1 MRSTAQAASRA
12 DQSGEPS
19 VSKRAE
25 SAPRRTARDSHARGR
40 WFDPSRAHYFE
51 AASSSAGLLVRQAT
65 CTVARMRQEGEG
77 ISSFDEG
84 RTQRWVRWILVSG
97 LALQLLVNL
106 AEPEGDDVRHFEQ
119 AAAVFLRHGFHSYS
133 YLNAFDPARPFDYRA
148 YSYPPGFVLWLLLA
162 HPLTGHAFAIV
173 ARLPPVLANVV
184 LAWLIQDDLRD
195 RNATSKTR
203 LAAVALVMFGPLFI
217 SVSSA
222 TGQIDGLAFVPV
234 VLALIVWRRRDGRSR
249 AIASG
254 LLLAA
259 GGLIKLV
266 PLLFVGALL
275 PTARSLREAAVL
287 IASSI
292 GLVICV
298 LAPFLAADPHGVIHS
313 LDYGGFPGGGGL
325 AVITEPG
332 LARHFLG
339 DYTFHL
345 SPIARA
351 LEHHGIGLTLVAYA
365 VVVGVLI
372 RRRVPAAEAAF
383 IVSLTLLVFAVNFY
397 EQYLLWLLPIA
408 LLCGRVAM
416 VFVIEVAMT
425 VYLYIEGSLPTHW
438 LHLDGRDVPEHID
451 VFIASIYALWILLAI
466 VLIRELAR
474 ILRDHNPA
482 APAPIPA
489 APTRA

>member
-1 MRSTAQAASRA
+1 MR
-12 DQSGEPS
+12 
-19 VSKRAE
+19 
-25 SAPRRTARDSHARGR
+25 H
-40 WFDPSRAHYFE
+40 
-51 AASSSAGLLVRQAT
+51 
-65 CTVARMRQEGEG
+65 EGEST
-77 ISSFDEG
+77 SSFDEL
-84 RTQRWVRWILVSG
+84 RTQRWIRWILVSG
-97 LALQLLVNL
+97 LVLQLLVNL
-106 AEPEGDDVRHFEQ
+106 AEPEGDDVRHFERT
-119 AAAVFLRHGFHSYS
+119 AAIFLRHGFHSYS
-133 YLNAFDPARPFDYRA
+133 YFSAFDPAHPFDYRS
-148 YSYPPGFVLWLLLA
+148 YSYPPGFVPWLLLA

-173 ARLPPVLANVV
+173 ARLPPILANVA

-217 SVSSA
+217 SVSSV
-222 TGQIDGLAFVPV
+222 TGQIDGLAFLPV

-249 AIASG
+249 AIVSG

-287 IASSI
+287 IASSVVP
-292 GLVICV
+292 VICV
-298 LAPFLAADPHGVIHS
+298 LAPFLAVDPHGVIHT

-325 AVITEPG
+325 AVITEPS

-339 DYTFHL
+339 DYTFPL
-345 SPIARA
+345 SPIART
-351 LEHHGIGLTLVAYA
+351 LEHHGIGLTLAAYA
-365 VVVGVLI
+365 VVVAVLI

-383 IVSLTLLVFAVNFY
+383 VIALTLLVFGVNFY

-416 VFVIEVAMT
+416 VFVIEVVMT
-425 VYLYIEGSLPTHW
+425 IYLYIEGSLPTHW
-438 LHLDGRDVPEHID
+438 MHLNGRDLPGHID
-451 VFIASIYALWILLAI
+451 AFTASIYVLWILLAI

-474 ILRDHNPA
+474 ILGERRERT
-482 APAPIPA
+482 APA
-489 APTRA
+489 